1 MTRLDRDYS
10 RLLAEATSGRL
21 GRRELLRRGLA
32 LGLSLPAIGA
42 LLAAC
47 GSDDDDT
54 DADVDDAPATGTS
67 APGGTGGDA
76 ATATTGG
83 GGSPTTATGSGGS
96 TEPIEGEVVLALGSE
111 PASLDPHMITGNEE
125 WNALYHIY
133 DPLIGRDPDG
143 ALVPGLLESYEAT
156 DAEQKVWRLILRE
169 GVTFHNG
176 EAWTAEVLAYNFERI
191 RDTEEVTIRQYTN
204 GIDSWEVVDE
214 RTLDITISVP
224 MTLFENAFFQVGIV
238 PMTYTTEAGSAG
250 LNEKPV
256 GTGPFTFVEWSRD
269 EHIRIEVN
277 PDYWGEAPAVQQGL
291 IRVIPE
297 PASRVAALVSGEV
310 HVIRGVSVYDV
321 ERIEETDS
329 TQVVDR
335 PGPRMWHLKMDTS
348 RETGSPGIS
357 DGPNPFVTLG
367 ARQALY
373 HAIDIEGLIDSALQG
388 YAEPASQG
396 VAPFIW
402 GHNPEVE
409 RLAYDP
415 DLAMQLLAEAGFPD
429 GFTVRFDVNA
439 EQSIIG
445 EAIAGY
451 LEDVGITVELN
462 AIATSVL
469 RDLTQANDSTLN
481 LGSFGSTMVN
491 TFYDANVHTI
501 DADAGLGRSNV
512 GMYSNPELD
521 DLIDQARQA
530 FERAEQEQLYKDVA
544 LMASED
550 VAFVPLYHEGIVVGA
565 AADVTA
571 VPYFNEHVYLTDVR
585 GT

>member
-54 DADVDDAPATGTS
+54 DVDDAPATGTS

-76 ATATTGG
+76 ATATTGAG
-83 GGSPTTATGSGGS
+83 DAPTTATGSGGGS
-96 TEPIEGEVVLALGSE
+96 AEAIEGEVVLALGSE

-143 ALVPGLLESYEAT
+143 ALVPGLIESYEAT
-156 DAEQKVWRLILRE
+156 DAEQKVWRLTLRE

-224 MTLFENAFFQVGIV
+224 MTLFENSFFQVGIV
-238 PMTYTTEAGSAG
+238 PMTYTTEAGTEG
-250 LNEKPV
+250 LNENPV

-269 EHIRIEVN
+269 EHIRIEAN
-277 PDYWGEAPAVQQGL
+277 PDYWGEVPAVQQGL

-335 PGPRMWHLKMDTS
+335 PGPRMWHLKMDTA

-357 DGPNPFVTLG
+357 EGPNPFVTLG

-396 VAPFIW
+396 IASFIW

-469 RDLTQANDSTLN
+469 RDLTQANESTLN
-481 LGSFGSTMVN
+481 LGSWGSTMVN
-491 TFYDANVHTI
+491 TFYDGNIHTI
-501 DADAGLGRSNV
+501 DEEAGLGRSNV
-512 GMYSNPELD
+512 GMYSNPD
-521 DLIDQARQA
+521 VDALIDQARGT
-530 FERAEQEQLYKDVA
+530 FDSAEQEQLYMEVAQMAMADVA
-544 LMASED
+544 
-550 VAFVPLYHEGIVVGA
+550 VVPLYHEGIVVGT

-585 GT
+585 GA